1 MKRNEIVVL
10 TFAGIVLI
18 FASLILIFGFSFI
31 GCKNQSS
38 GGSISDDFTSDNNIV
53 KDIDG
58 NTYDIVQMGNQVW
71 MKSNL
76 RSTHYAD
83 GTPIEMAESYKEKEP
98 KYCKDEKTGEVYY
111 NGYAASLKICPK
123 GWHVSSLSDWKQLED
138 YLIRNGYSCG
148 AKETQVAKSLASDEG
163 WDEYST
169 PCTPGYNSRTTN
181 NATGFSAKPL
191 GYFQKSDPGFP
202 SEYGEGS
209 LVGVGWDAQYWP
221 SEEVDEHEIP
231 SISGSYRSK
240 YLINISASEA
250 IIESYE
256 ANAAYFNSVR
266 CVRDE

>member
-83 GTPIEMAESYKEKEP
+83 GTPIEMTESYKEKEP
-98 KYCKDEKTGEVYY
+98 KYCKDGETGEVYY
-111 NGYAASLKICPK
+111 NGYAASLKICPN
-123 GWHVSSLSDWKQLED
+123 GWHVSSFSDWKKIED

-148 AKETQVAKSLASDEG
+148 AKETQVAKALASDNG
-163 WDEYST
+163 WDESNI
-169 PCTPGYNSRTTN
+169 PCSPGYNSRTTN
-181 NATGFSAKPL
+181 NATGFSAKPF
-191 GYFQKSDPGFP
+191 GEFIESDPGLP
-202 SEYGEGS
+202 SKYGEGA
-209 LVGVGWDAQYWP
+209 LVQDGFGAYFWTSD
-221 SEEVDEHEIP
+221 EVREHRIKDHLVEICFHEP
-231 SISGSYRSK
+231 SIDFWTYQGAEK
-240 YLINISASEA
+240 
-250 IIESYE
+250 
-256 ANAAYFNSVR
+256 FCSVR